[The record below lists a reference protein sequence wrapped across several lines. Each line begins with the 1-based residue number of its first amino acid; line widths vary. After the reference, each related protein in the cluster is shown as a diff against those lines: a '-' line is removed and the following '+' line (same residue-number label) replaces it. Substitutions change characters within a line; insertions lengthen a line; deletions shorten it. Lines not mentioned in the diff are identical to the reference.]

1 MSITTRT
8 TATRTTSTRI
18 TATRRTLLR
27 AALAATTVLA
37 GTAVAPAQG
46 ADCEVEVGL
55 VMELTGPAGQ
65 YGQAGAKSVEMAFRD
80 INQAGGVPNGEGGGC
95 DLVTDT
101 RDSQSQG
108 NVAVDQAQQLV
119 NVKGVPVVIGGI
131 ISSVSIPVLTSVT
144 GPAGVVQVSP
154 ASSSP
159 TLTALG
165 REGKSG
171 GKFFRTI
178 TSDALQGTAAAR
190 YALDQGLSELA
201 IIHVNND
208 FGVNLMREFSAA
220 YEALGG
226 TITSVTPYNERQASY
241 ASEATAAMEGDP
253 DALYLI
259 SYPVDGAT
267 IARAW
272 ISQGGAQKFLLNDG
286 MNSTDFIESVGAQFL
301 GEAYGTSS
309 GTTETP
315 STTYFYENYEAVSE
329 GFAPDAPAADRS
341 YDAGAIV
348 GLAIAK
354 AANDA
359 GSAGAVTSDMIAE
372 AIPAVLDPDGTPVAA
387 GPDEFG
393 KALEMIAAGEP
404 IRYQGVIGPVQFD
417 EFGDITGPFRLWR
430 IEDGEVVTT
439 GQMSAEEVGE
449 VKAQLGAR

>member
-1 MSITTRT
+1 MTD
-8 TATRTTSTRI
+8 A
-18 TATRRTLLR
+18 LR
-27 AALAATTVLA
+27 AALLGAALVLPGA
-37 GTAVAPAQG
+37 AIVAPSAAVA
-46 ADCEVEVGL
+46 ADCEVTVGVVL
-55 VMELTGPAGQ
+55 ELTGPAGQ
-65 YGQAGAKSVEMAFRD
+65 YGQAGAKSVEMALSD
-80 INQAGGVPNGEGGGC
+80 INEAGGVEGC
-95 DLVTDT
+95 TLVTDT

-108 NVAVDQAQQLV
+108 NVAVDQATQLV

-178 TSDALQGTAAAR
+178 TSDALQGTAAAK
-190 YALDQGLSELA
+190 YAMDQGLTELA

-208 FGVNLMREFSAA
+208 FGVNMMREFSST

-226 TITSVTPYNERQASY
+226 TITSITPYNENQSSY
-241 ASEATAAMEGDP
+241 SAEATAAMNGDP

-259 SYPVDGAT
+259 AYPVDGAT

-272 ISQGGAQKFLLNDG
+272 ISQGGPQTFLLNDG
-286 MNSTDFIESVGAQFL
+286 MNSREFINSVGAQFL
-301 GEAYGTSS
+301 GNAYGTSS
-309 GTTETP
+309 GTNPTP
-315 STTYFYENYEAVSE
+315 STEYFYANYEAVSD

-354 AANDA
+354 AAHDGGGTN
-359 GSAGAVTSDMIAE
+359 AVTADTIA
-372 AIPAVLDPDGTPVAA
+372 ASIPQVLAEDGTPITA
-387 GPDEFG
+387 GPEGFTE
-393 KALEMIAAGEP
+393 ALAKIKAGEP
-404 IRYQGVIGPVQFD
+404 IRYQGVIGPVSFD

-430 IEDGEVVTT
+430 IVDGEVTT
-439 GQMSAEEVGE
+439 VGEMSADDVAA
-449 VKAQLGAR
+449 VKASL